1 MAGPVGK
8 MIQRSTTKL
17 RYPWLLAITVVLFG
31 LDLVVPDVIPFVD
44 EVLLGLGAVILARL
58 RVRRVTPAPHEPG
71 VDVS

>member
-8 MIQRSTTKL
+8 IVERSTTKL

-44 EVLLGLGAVILARL
+44 EILLGLGAVILARL
-58 RVRRVTPAPHEPG
+58 RVRRVPPVPHEQG
-71 VDVS
+71 TDAS